1 MTPNNGMKDLPTGVK
16 CKGDHS
22 KLLCGSGN
30 AYYYAAR
37 AVQKVTKVV
46 SDSVDK
52 QFDSVNESVE
62 TVCYFQDI
70 PVVGHNY
77 MARTFWDEGS
87 NRVLIRQDFAD
98 KLGLVKKEIRYSLEA
113 VGQEPEFRTGFIYML
128 SIMEMYGR
136 YHSIWGYSIEKFM
149 VSSVPDLSHIESF
162 FPRVPK
168 ETFKAM
174 NER

>member
-1 MTPNNGMKDLPTGVK
+1 MTPNNCMKDLPTGVK

-22 KLLCGSGN
+22 KLLFGSGN
-30 AYYYAAR
+30 AYCYAAR

-52 QFDSVNESVE
+52 QFDSVNESAE

-98 KLGLVKKEIRYSLEA
+98 KLFG
-113 VGQEPEFRTGFIYML
+113 GCGTRTGVQDWVHLHVEYQGHVWQISQHMGVQY
-128 SIMEMYGR
+128 
-136 YHSIWGYSIEKFM
+136 
-149 VSSVPDLSHIESF
+149 
-162 FPRVPK
+162 
-168 ETFKAM
+168 
-174 NER
+174 